1 MFVSRSKG
9 KLPLRSIH
17 MKDVKVVK
25 YHIQVATLFLV
36 LHDTG
41 FLYTISFTDRRII
54 KRLKI
59 LQKALRVLIGNH

>member
-1 MFVSRSKG
+1 
-9 KLPLRSIH
+9 

-41 FLYTISFTDRRII
+41 FLYTISFTDKRII

>member
-1 MFVSRSKG
+1 
-9 KLPLRSIH
+9 
-17 MKDVKVVK
+17 MKNIKIEK

-41 FLYTISFTDRRII
+41 MLHTIDFTDKRII

>member
-1 MFVSRSKG
+1 
-9 KLPLRSIH
+9 

-25 YHIQVATLFLV
+25 HHIQLATLFLV

-41 FLYTISFTDRRII
+41 MLHTISFTDKRII